1 MISAEF
7 VEFSSLPPGS
17 LLDIETKN
25 RQYHIECLGGVA
37 IRISGHPEYC
47 PTPVPGTLQGAAD
60 KHGFTEPGLIGKG
73 KYLQFLLDD
82 HRPVTTS
89 RVVHL
94 RVKRAK
100 SLTIK
105 GRPKSA
111 SPLYLSSAMHTLNHS
126 DG

>member
-25 RQYHIECLGGVA
+25 RQYHIECLGGVV

-47 PTPVPGTLQGAAD
+47 PTPVPGTLQGAAA
-60 KHGFTEPGLIGKG
+60 KHGCTEPGLIGKG

-100 SLTIK
+100 
-105 GRPKSA
+105 A
-111 SPLYLSSAMHTLNHS
+111 SP
-126 DG
+126 GIQ